1 MDALR
6 SGLRVIGSALMNSEM
21 VYSFLMGMGWFFLLG
36 WAVALVV
43 ACASVFRQDGK
54 VRFAGLAHKLPNR
67 KFPARPRVGG
77 WENTLSASDR
87 K

>member
-1 MDALR
+1 MDTLR
-6 SGLRVIGSALMNSEM
+6 SGLRVLGAALTNSEM

-54 VRFAGLAHKLPNR
+54 VRFAGLAHKLPNG
-67 KFPARPRVGG
+67 KFPVRPRAGG
-77 WENTLSASDR
+77 
-87 K
+87 